1 MQHGI
6 KIRKRN
12 SCELQKTLQP
22 VPFSGSLQK
31 AIQSSK
37 KNMERAAKEME
48 FMDAAK
54 YRDEMFALEKMMQE
68 KFGK

>member
-1 MQHGI
+1 MTKDQ
-6 KIRKRN
+6 
-12 SCELQKTLQP
+12 LL
-22 VPFSGSLQK
+22 K

-54 YRDEMFALEKMMQE
+54 YRDEMFSLRKVMEE